1 MEHAKNAVA
10 KTRNITT
17 VVQSAQMAYN
27 DNQEETNEETAV
39 EEQHPTKSHIDW
51 VRLERAIKTS
61 YNEP

>member
-1 MEHAKNAVA
+1 
-10 KTRNITT
+10 
-17 VVQSAQMAYN
+17 MAYN